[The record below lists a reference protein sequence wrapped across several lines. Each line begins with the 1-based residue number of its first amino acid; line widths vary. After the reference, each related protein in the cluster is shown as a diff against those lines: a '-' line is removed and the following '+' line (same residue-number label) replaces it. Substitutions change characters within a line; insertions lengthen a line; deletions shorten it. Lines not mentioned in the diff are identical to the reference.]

1 MAQVR
6 FHSARRWEA
15 GAVKNRDAIF
25 LGQKTQRHGKIEI
38 AAVEILV
45 EFVPGIQTFNSTFSV
60 IIAVAL
66 LLKHITQTRIDQV

>member
-1 MAQVR
+1 MTFFFAWRCAR
-6 FHSARRWEA
+6 FYGSFR
-15 GAVKNRDAIF
+15 ND
-25 LGQKTQRHGKIEI
+25 RHGKIEI

-45 EFVPGIQTFNSTFSV
+45 EFVPGIQTFNSTFPV

>member
-1 MAQVR
+1 MQEFVSCRIAE
-6 FHSARRWEA
+6 WEA
-15 GAVKNRDAIF
+15 GAVKNRDANF
-25 LGQKTQRHGKIEI
+25 LEQKTQRHGKIEI
-38 AAVEILV
+38 AAVQILV